1 MHDLWLLYMLH
12 GLNNIEITRARQH
25 SSFVNQDA
33 QNLIKRM
40 IESNRITKYKFIQT
54 EVLFA

>member
-1 MHDLWLLYMLH
+1 MLY
-12 GLNNIEITRARQH
+12 GLYNIEITRARQH